1 MNDPLR
7 REAGRRIRPA
17 VWIAAICVVLVA
29 SAVAVWWAVAPNPAA
44 VLVAAPSFQDIQS
57 SVATTGRVV
66 PEHEFIAR
74 ANVPGP
80 LESIDVH
87 LGQAVKPGQLLVR
100 MKDPYAATR
109 VATANAAL
117 QTTEVI
123 NENMQRGGTQEERLT
138 LQNDLERAQSESAAA
153 RSSLDMFLR
162 LQQSGAA
169 SDAEVNAARHRV
181 ETADETM
188 QLVQGRNT
196 QRFSSRDV
204 SSWSAKVAEARSNI
218 ASAQASLANINITS
232 PIAGT
237 VYLIPITSNDFVGVG
252 AELVR
257 VADLQRLEVHANFD
271 EADMGKLHEG
281 APVLIEWEGKPGRQ
295 WHGVIKHAPLA
306 AVMSGVRSVGESIIS
321 VTDVRDDLPPN
332 TIVSVKVVFE
342 QHQHV
347 LSLPREA
354 LKTEGAANFVYKVVD
369 GKLVRTAVDVGLMNL
384 ESFEVRS
391 GVTASDRIAL
401 HALDDRP
408 FLSGMQVQVRP

>member
-1 MNDPLR
+1 MSEPLH
-7 REAGRRIRPA
+7 REPTRRITPFA
-17 VWIAAICVVLVA
+17 W
-29 SAVAVWWAVAPNPAA
+29 AVAVCVLLAAAAVAAWRLLSPSPAN
-44 VLVAAPSFQDIQS
+44 VLATSPAFQDIQS
-57 SVATTGRVV
+57 SVSTTGRVV

-74 ANVPGP
+74 ADVPGP

-87 LGQAVKPGQLLVR
+87 LGQEVHPGQLLVR

-123 NENMQRGGTQEERLT
+123 NENMHQGGTQEERMSLR
-138 LQNDLERAQSESAAA
+138 NDLERAQAESAAS
-153 RSSLDMFLR
+153 RSSLDMFLK
-162 LQQSGAA
+162 LQQTGAA

-181 ETADETM
+181 EVADQTM
-188 QLVQGRNT
+188 QLVQGRNM
-196 QRFSSRDV
+196 QRFSPKDV
-204 SSWSAKVAEARSNI
+204 SSWTAKVSEARSNL
-218 ASAQASLANINITS
+218 ASARASLANINITS

-237 VYLIPITSNDFVGVG
+237 VYLLPITANDFVGVG

-257 VADLQRLEVHANFD
+257 VADLQKLEVHANFD

-281 APVLIEWEGKPGRQ
+281 APVQIQWEGKPGRI

-306 AVMSGVRSVGESIIS
+306 AVMSGVRSVGESIIT
-321 VTDVRDDLPPN
+321 VTDVRNDLPPN

-342 QHQHV
+342 QRQHV

-354 LKTEGAANFVYKVVD
+354 LKTEGTANFVYKVVGD
-369 GKLVRTAVDVGLMNL
+369 KLVRTPVDVGLMNL
-384 ESFEVRS
+384 ESFEVR
-391 GVTASDRIAL
+391 GGLTASDRVAL

-408 FLSGMQVQVRP
+408 FVNGMQVQVRP